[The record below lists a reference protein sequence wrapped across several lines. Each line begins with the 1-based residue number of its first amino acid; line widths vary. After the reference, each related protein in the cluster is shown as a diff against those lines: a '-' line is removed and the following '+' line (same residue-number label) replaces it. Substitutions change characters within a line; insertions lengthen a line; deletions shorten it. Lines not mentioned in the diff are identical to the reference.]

1 MICSIGRSI
10 GAVVNLRGDAVAVLG
25 ELLFYRRDQVD
36 LDGVL
41 RAQEQQLRNKV
52 DSLSEAEFRQKS
64 AEEIAQSLAVSEAIE
79 PLRLDFEKAEAAV
92 SEAEVEVHDQFGFHQ
107 GPIRVAGLR
116 ATKSIPFTGDPEL
129 WRLRTNPFD
138 LNPPRGE
145 VRGRKLVIGIE
156 VAAQRSDEAKR
167 YIEEMVTALPEW
179 LARSQAQV
187 EAHNARILAIT
198 LPIVQQRAARL
209 GQAVD
214 LLKKLQS

>member
-1 MICSIGRSI
+1 M
-10 GAVVNLRGDAVAVLG
+10 AALG

-41 RAQEQQLRNKV
+41 RAQEQQLRSKI
-52 DSLSEAEFRQKS
+52 DGLSEADLRQRS
-64 AEEIAQSLAVSEAIE
+64 AEEIAQSLAASEAIE
-79 PLRLDFEKAEAAV
+79 PLRLDFDSAEAAV
-92 SEAEVEVHDQFGFHQ
+92 AETQLEVHDQFGFHQ

-116 ATKSIPFTGDPEL
+116 ATKSIPFTGDPAL

-145 VRGRKLVIGIE
+145 VRGRKLVVGIE
-156 VAAQRSDEAKR
+156 VPTQRFDEAKR
-167 YIEEMVTALPEW
+167 YIDETVAALPEW

-187 EAHNARILAIT
+187 EAHNARIFAIA

-209 GQAVD
+209 GQAAD